1 MTQNRRRLIKDVCQI
16 IKNPLDSQGIF
27 YRHDDEI
34 VNKGYCMIIGSEN
47 TPYENGIYFFK
58 LEFPDKYPFEPPHVT
73 FYNND
78 RSTRFHPNLYRNGK
92 VCLSILNTWKG
103 EQWTS
108 CQNISSVL
116 LTIASIMN
124 DKPLLNEPGIYE
136 NHREFKI
143 FNKFVTYKNLECSI
157 LNNLKSLEDCDSI
170 FVPCFS
176 KEIINHFKKN
186 LDKIE
191 EQVKSMKTYDKE
203 HLIVSIY
210 KMTCEINY
218 NELEE
223 SFEEIKNLYNN

>member
-16 IKNPLDSQGIF
+16 IKNPLESQGIF

-47 TPYENGIYFFK
+47 TPYENGIYFFQ

-78 RSTRFHPNLYRNGK
+78 RSTRFHPNLYRSGK
-92 VCLSILNTWKG
+92 VCLSILNTWRG

-124 DKPLLNEPGIYE
+124 NKPLLNEPGIYE
-136 NHREFKI
+136 NHSEFDI

-157 LNNLKSLEDCDSI
+157 LDNLKSLKDSDCI
-170 FVPCFS
+170 FVSCFS

-191 EQVKSMKTYDKE
+191 EQIKSMKTYDRE
-203 HLIVSIY
+203 YLIVTIY
-210 KMTCEINY
+210 KMKCEINY
-218 NELEE
+218 NELET
-223 SFEEIKNLYNN
+223 SFEEVKKIYNN